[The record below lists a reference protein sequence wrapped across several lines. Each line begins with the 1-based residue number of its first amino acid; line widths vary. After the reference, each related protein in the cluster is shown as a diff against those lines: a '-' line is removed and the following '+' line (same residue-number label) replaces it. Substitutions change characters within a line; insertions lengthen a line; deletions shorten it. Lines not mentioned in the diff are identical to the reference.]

1 MNDRSASQGSDAFL
15 VTASAPLGAR
25 RRALAVA
32 IGLLVPFCALLPFA
46 RVPLPRIAA
55 FIPISESILA
65 LTGLVTA
72 AFLLVVFRRSRLRA
86 VLCLASGYLFISLMT
101 LPLMLAA
108 PGVLLSSD
116 PFGADPQT
124 GAWLDTFRQAGF
136 PVFVSCY
143 ALLRRYEVASGRLH
157 KGAPADF
164 IWAATGA
171 VAAVCLLTLFA
182 AAGRQLLPP
191 IMLGDGYAT
200 MVAAHIPV
208 LLLCIAAVAVLGSR
222 RPYTIL
228 DLWLI
233 VVVLAWM
240 FGGALAPVLYAG
252 RFDIG
257 FYIGRLYGLLA
268 ASLVPIILL
277 VEASRLYGRLDQALA
292 VAAERNTE
300 LARSREELAQAQR
313 LEAIGQLTGGVAHDF
328 NNLLTVVLGNLDLIL
343 RARGDAEKIERLAQ
357 GAMRA
362 AQRGEYLV
370 RQLLTYARKQITRP
384 DTVNLNQLIVN
395 IESLMHR
402 VIGEQIEVVTMLSPV
417 LAPAQIDPAHFETAM
432 LNLVINARDAMAG
445 GGRITIETCNVTL
458 DLKDAA
464 NNSELAAGPY
474 VMIAVSDSGSG
485 MTPEV
490 LARAF
495 DPFFTT
501 KEVGK
506 GSGLGL
512 SQVYGFAKTA
522 GGHVKIY
529 SELGIGTTVK
539 LYLPK
544 SSDRPVVPEI
554 GTETASLRPATGH
567 ETILAVEDD
576 DDVLVVASESLKE
589 LGYQVVT
596 AGNAAQAL
604 EILKGDQPVDLLLS
618 DVIMPGG
625 MNGVQLTVEARRI
638 RPELKVL
645 LTSGY
650 TAAALSLEHG
660 LPDNLNVVEKPYRR
674 EELAKKLR
682 LVIGE

>member
-1 MNDRSASQGSDAFL
+1 
-15 VTASAPLGAR
+15 
-25 RRALAVA
+25 
-32 IGLLVPFCALLPFA
+32 
-46 RVPLPRIAA
+46 
-55 FIPISESILA
+55 
-65 LTGLVTA
+65 
-72 AFLLVVFRRSRLRA
+72 
-86 VLCLASGYLFISLMT
+86 
-101 LPLMLAA
+101 
-108 PGVLLSSD
+108 
-116 PFGADPQT
+116 
-124 GAWLDTFRQAGF
+124 
-136 PVFVSCY
+136 VFVSCY
-143 ALLRRYEVASGRLH
+143 ALLGRYEVASGRLH

-191 IMLGDGYAT
+191 IMLGDGYTTA

-257 FYIGRLYGLLA
+257 FYTGRLYGLLA

-357 GAMRA
+357 GAMKA

-417 LAPAQIDPAHFETAM
+417 LAPAQIDPAQFETAM

-576 DDVLVVASESLKE
+576 DDVLMVASESLKE